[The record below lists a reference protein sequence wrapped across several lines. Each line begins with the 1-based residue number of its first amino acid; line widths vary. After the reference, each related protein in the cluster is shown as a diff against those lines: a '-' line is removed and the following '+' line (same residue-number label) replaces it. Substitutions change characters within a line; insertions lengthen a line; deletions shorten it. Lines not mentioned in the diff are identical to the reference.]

1 MPVPSPTPV
10 ETGARDATMSEEDFN
25 KDRLELALEAAGLD
39 LWEND
44 LVSGEVTRKALK
56 TFAELGYSEKESFA
70 YMADMFSIVH
80 PDDIPAIRAAI
91 NDHLTGA
98 TPQYRSEFRLLAKNG
113 SWIWYANYGKIMKSS
128 GAHHGQRFIGVTFNI
143 NDRKCQENELRLIN
157 LKLAEQNELLESMNI
172 TLQSLSTSDPLT
184 RLPNRRLLL
193 ERLQQALV
201 SRMRTG
207 QTGALLFIDIDNF
220 KALNDT
226 LGHDKGDL
234 MLQQV
239 AKRLE
244 SCVRGSDTIARIG
257 GDEFVVMLEH
267 LSKAPLEA
275 AAQTEAVGEKIRE
288 TLSQPYQLDLY
299 EYHSSSSIGATLFN
313 EDRQT
318 VEELLKQTD
327 IAMYQ
332 AKKAGRNTVR
342 FFDPQM
348 QASIDAHT
356 SLEAELRKAI
366 DGNEFQLFYQIKVD
380 GLCQPIGAEGLI
392 RWTHPERGLVLPCQF
407 IPLAEETGLILPI
420 GQWVLET
427 ACAQLKAW
435 QENTLTRDLILSVNI
450 SANQFR
456 QTDFVGQVKAV
467 LQRHAVEPSLLKLEL
482 TEGML
487 LDNVNDI
494 IAAMNALNEIG
505 VRFSLDCFGK
515 GYSSLQYLKQLPLD
529 QLKIDRSF
537 VRDLVD
543 DNSDKAIIRT
553 IIALARSLNLDVIA
567 EGVETKTQQ
576 NILRNKG
583 CANFQGY
590 LFGKPVPIEQF
601 ETLLTLVRLDIRG
614 GRNG

>member
-1 MPVPSPTPV
+1 
-10 ETGARDATMSEEDFN
+10 MSEEDYN

-56 TFAELGYSEKESFA
+56 TFAELGYNEKESFA
-70 YMADMFSIVH
+70 FMEDMFSIVH

-91 NDHLTGA
+91 NEHLTGA

-113 SWIWYANYGKIMKSS
+113 SWVWYANYGKIMKSND
-128 GAHHGQRFIGVTFNI
+128 AHHAKRFIGVSFNI
-143 NDRKCQENELRLIN
+143 NDRKCREDELRLIN
-157 LKLAEQNELLESMNI
+157 LKLALQNEQLERMNI
-172 TLQSLSTSDPLT
+172 ALQSLSTSDPLT

-207 QTGALLFIDIDNF
+207 QAGALLFIDIDNF
-220 KALNDT
+220 KTLNDT

-234 MLQQV
+234 MLQQA

-244 SCVRGSDTIARIG
+244 SCVRESDTIARIG

-288 TLSQPYQLDLY
+288 TLDQPYHLDSY
-299 EYHSSSSIGATLFN
+299 EYHCSSSIGATLFN
-313 EDRQT
+313 RDSQT

-332 AKKAGRNTVR
+332 AKKAGRNALR

-348 QASIDAHT
+348 QTAIDVRT
-356 SLEAELRKAI
+356 SLEAGLRKAI
-366 DGNEFQLFYQIKVD
+366 DRNEFQLFYQIKVD
-380 GLCQPIGAEGLI
+380 GLFQPVGAEGLI
-392 RWTHPERGLVLPCQF
+392 RWIHPEHGLILPSQF
-407 IPLAEETGLILPI
+407 IPLAEETGLIQPI

-427 ACAQLKAW
+427 ACSQLKAW
-435 QENTLTRDLILSVNI
+435 RENPLTRHLILSVNI
-450 SANQFR
+450 SAKQFR

-467 LQRHAVEPSLLKLEL
+467 LQRHAVNPGLLKLEL

-494 IAAMNALNEIG
+494 VAAMKTLNEIG
-505 VRFSLDCFGK
+505 VRFSLDDFGK

-537 VRDLVD
+537 VRNLVD
-543 DNSDKAIIRT
+543 NNSDKAIVRT
-553 IIALARSLNLDVIA
+553 IIAMARSLNLDVIA
-567 EGVETKTQQ
+567 EGVETEAQK
-576 NILRNKG
+576 NLLKKKG
-583 CANFQGY
+583 CEIFQGY

-601 ETLLTLVRLDIRG
+601 ETLLTLV
-614 GRNG
+614 

>member
-1 MPVPSPTPV
+1 MGSGDT
-10 ETGARDATMSEEDFN
+10 TMSEEDFN

-56 TFAELGYSEKESFA
+56 TFAELGYSEEETFA
-70 YMADMFSIVH
+70 NMDDMFSIVH
-80 PDDIPAIRAAI
+80 PDDVPVIRASI
-91 NDHLTGA
+91 NEHLRGA

-113 SWIWYANYGKIMKSS
+113 SWVWYANYGKIMKSS
-128 GAHHGQRFIGVTFNI
+128 SAHHGQRFIGVTFNI
-143 NDRKCQENELRLIN
+143 NDRKCRENELRLIN

-184 RLPNRRLLL
+184 KLPNRRLLL
-193 ERLQQALV
+193 ERLQKALV

-207 QTGALLFIDIDNF
+207 QAGALLFIDIDNF
-220 KALNDT
+220 KTLNDT

-244 SCVRGSDTIARIG
+244 SCVRESDTIARIG
-257 GDEFVVMLEH
+257 GDEFVVMLEY
-267 LSKAPLEA
+267 LSKIPMEA

-288 TLSQPYQLDLY
+288 TLSQPYQLDSY
-299 EYHSSSSIGATLFN
+299 EYLSSPSIGATLFN
-313 EDRQT
+313 DDSQT

-327 IAMYQ
+327 LAMYQ
-332 AKKAGRNTVR
+332 AKKSGGNTMR

-348 QASIDAHT
+348 QAAIDART

-366 DGNEFQLFYQIKVD
+366 DRNEFQMFYQIKVD
-380 GLCQPIGAEGLI
+380 GLCHPIGAEGLI
-392 RWTHPERGLVLPCQF
+392 RWIHPERGLVLPSHF
-407 IPLAEETGLILPI
+407 IPLAEETGLIRPI

-427 ACAQLKAW
+427 ACSQLKAW
-435 QENTLTRDLILSVNI
+435 QGNTLTRNLVLTVNV
-450 SANQFR
+450 SAKQFR

-467 LQRHAVEPSLLKLEL
+467 LQRHAVDPSMLKLEL

-494 IAAMNALNEIG
+494 VAAMNVLNEIG
-505 VRFSLDCFGK
+505 VKFSLDDFGTV
-515 GYSSLQYLKQLPLD
+515 YSSLQYLNQLPLD

-537 VRDLVD
+537 VRDLVNGD
-543 DNSDKAIIRT
+543 SDMAIMHT
-553 IIALARSLNLDVIA
+553 IIAMARSLNLDVIA
-567 EGVETKTQQ
+567 EGVETEAQKNLLKTS
-576 NILRNKG
+576 G

-590 LFGKPVPIEQF
+590 LFGRPVPIDQF
-601 ETLLTLVRLDIRG
+601 ETLLTLI
-614 GRNG
+614 

>member
-1 MPVPSPTPV
+1 MPVFFLTLV
-10 ETGARDATMSEEDFN
+10 EMGSGDTTMSEEDFN

-56 TFAELGYSEKESFA
+56 TFAELGYSKKETFA
-70 YMADMFSIVH
+70 NMDDMFSIVH
-80 PDDIPAIRAAI
+80 PDDVPVIRASI
-91 NDHLTGA
+91 NEHLRGA

-113 SWIWYANYGKIMKSS
+113 SWVWYANYGKIMKSS

-143 NDRKCQENELRLIN
+143 NDRKCRENELRLIN

-184 RLPNRRLLL
+184 KLPNRRLLL
-193 ERLQQALV
+193 ERLQKALV

-207 QTGALLFIDIDNF
+207 QAGALLFIDIDNF
-220 KALNDT
+220 KTLNDT

-244 SCVRGSDTIARIG
+244 SCVRESDTIARIG
-257 GDEFVVMLEH
+257 GDEFVGMLEY
-267 LSKAPLEA
+267 LSKIPMEA

-288 TLSQPYQLDLY
+288 TLSQPYQLDSY
-299 EYHSSSSIGATLFN
+299 EYLSSPSIGATLFN
-313 EDRQT
+313 DDSQT

-327 IAMYQ
+327 LAMYQ
-332 AKKAGRNTVR
+332 AKKSGGNTMR

-348 QASIDAHT
+348 QAAIDART

-366 DGNEFQLFYQIKVD
+366 DRNEFQMFYQIKVD
-380 GLCQPIGAEGLI
+380 GLCHPIGAEGLI
-392 RWTHPERGLVLPCQF
+392 RWIHPERGLVLPSHF
-407 IPLAEETGLILPI
+407 IPLAEETGLIRPI

-427 ACAQLKAW
+427 ACSQLKAW
-435 QENTLTRDLILSVNI
+435 QGNTLTRNLVLTVNV
-450 SANQFR
+450 SAKQFR

-467 LQRHAVEPSLLKLEL
+467 LQRHAVDPSMLKLEL

-494 IAAMNALNEIG
+494 VAAMNVLNEIG
-505 VRFSLDCFGK
+505 VKFSLDDFGT
-515 GYSSLQYLKQLPLD
+515 GYSSLQYLNQLPLD

-537 VRDLVD
+537 VRDLVNG
-543 DNSDKAIIRT
+543 NSDMAIMHT
-553 IIALARSLNLDVIA
+553 IIAMARSLNLDVIA
-567 EGVETKTQQ
+567 EGVETEAQKNLLKTS
-576 NILRNKG
+576 G

-590 LFGKPVPIEQF
+590 LFGRPVPIDQF
-601 ETLLTLVRLDIRG
+601 ETLLTLI
-614 GRNG
+614 

>member
-1 MPVPSPTPV
+1 
-10 ETGARDATMSEEDFN
+10 MSEEDFN

-56 TFAELGYSEKESFA
+56 TFAELGYNEKETFA
-70 YMADMFSIVH
+70 FIDDMFSIVH
-80 PDDIPAIRAAI
+80 PDDVPIIKAAI
-91 NDHLTGA
+91 NEHLTGA

-113 SWIWYANYGKIMKSS
+113 SWVWYANYGKIMKSR
-128 GAHHGQRFIGVTFNI
+128 GVDHGRRFIGVTFNI

-172 TLQSLSTSDPLT
+172 ALQSLSTTDPLT

-193 ERLQQALV
+193 ERLQKAMV

-207 QTGALLFIDIDNF
+207 QAGALLFIDIDNF
-220 KALNDT
+220 KTLNDT

-239 AKRLE
+239 ADRLV
-244 SCVRGSDTIARIG
+244 SCVRESDTIARIG

-267 LSKAPLEA
+267 LSKIPLEA

-288 TLSQPYQLDLY
+288 TLCRPYQMGSQ
-299 EYHSSSSIGATLFN
+299 EYHSSSSIGATLFTK
-313 EDRQT
+313 DSQT

-348 QASIDAHT
+348 QAAIDTRT

-366 DGNEFQLFYQIKVD
+366 DRNEFQLFYQIKVD
-380 GLCQPIGAEGLI
+380 GLFQPIGAEGLI
-392 RWTHPERGLVLPCQF
+392 RWKHPGHGLMLPSQF
-407 IPLAEETGLILPI
+407 IPLAEETGLIQPI

-427 ACAQLKAW
+427 ACSQLKAW
-435 QENTLTRDLILSVNI
+435 QENTLTRHFILSVNV
-450 SANQFR
+450 SAKQFR
-456 QTDFVGQVKAV
+456 QTDFVGQVQAV
-467 LQRHAVEPSLLKLEL
+467 LQRNAIDPSLLKLEL

-494 IAAMNALNEIG
+494 VAAMNALNEIG
-505 VRFSLDCFGK
+505 VRFSLDDFGK
-515 GYSSLQYLKQLPLD
+515 GYSSLQYLKQLPID

-537 VRDLVD
+537 VRDLVTN
-543 DNSDKAIIRT
+543 NSDKVIVRT
-553 IIALARSLNLDVIA
+553 IIAMARSLNLGVIA
-567 EGVETKTQQ
+567 EGVETEAQ
-576 NILRNKG
+576 RNLLKKNG
-583 CANFQGY
+583 CTNFQGY

-601 ETLLTLVRLDIRG
+601 ETLLTLI
-614 GRNG
+614 